1 MKKANIYK
9 AVIKDESVKE
19 GKIQI
24 TCVAESLTEAIRVT
38 APTIWNSEL
47 NKYDFIKYKESDI
60 LEILLVESG
69 VGVQDYISEYNQKE
83 KE

>member
-9 AVIKDESVKE
+9 VSIKDKSVKE
-19 GKIQI
+19 GKVQI
-24 TCVAESLTEAIRVT
+24 TCVAESLAEAIRVA

-47 NKYDFIKYKESDI
+47 NKLEIVKYKESDI

-69 VGVQDYISEYNQKE
+69 VCVQDYIPEYNKE
-83 KE
+83 E